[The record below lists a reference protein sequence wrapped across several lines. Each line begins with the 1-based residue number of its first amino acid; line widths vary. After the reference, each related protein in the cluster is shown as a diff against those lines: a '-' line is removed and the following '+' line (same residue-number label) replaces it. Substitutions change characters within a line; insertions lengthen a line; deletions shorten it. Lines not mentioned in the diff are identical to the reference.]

1 MNWKKGMMM
10 IGCLAVSL
18 LIAGGVQTA
27 EAKKDKAA
35 AVSQTATAEGYLYTS
50 KNYGYTIVCPK
61 KPNVIPA
68 SLLMEGWKGEVL
80 IFDNDGYNIKNAWI
94 VLADA
99 FDKKKTPDF
108 NKMNEA
114 EAKKYLEG
122 IMQSNPYEG
131 VMVVN
136 LTKNNKAIYALTA
149 KEVELDTDGD
159 GKPDVTAKAD
169 TQMAVLFFR
178 GNKGGCY
185 SLQLIDNPVLR
196 DSEIVKFQNGAM
208 SFNEK

>member
-1 MNWKKGMMM
+1 M
-10 IGCLAVSL
+10 
-18 LIAGGVQTA
+18 QTA

-68 SLLMEGWKGEVL
+68 SLLMEGRKGEVL

>member
-1 MNWKKGMMM
+1 MNGKKVMMT
-10 IGCLAVSL
+10 IGCLAMSL
-18 LIAGGVQTA
+18 LLAGGVQTA
-27 EAKKDKAA
+27 EAKKDKAFV
-35 AVSQTATAEGYLYTS
+35 VSSAEAEGGYLYSS
-50 KNYGYTIVCPK
+50 KDYGYRIVCPK
-61 KPNVIPA
+61 KPHVIPVN
-68 SLLMEGWKGEVL
+68 LLMEGKKGEAL
-80 IFDNDGYNIKNAWI
+80 IFDNDGYHIQNAWL
-94 VLADA
+94 VLTDA

-108 NKMNEA
+108 NKMNGA
-114 EAKKYLEG
+114 EAKKYLED

-136 LTKNNKAIYALTA
+136 LNQNNKAIYALTA

-185 SLQLIDNPVLR
+185 SLQLIDNPELR
-196 DSEIVKFQNGAM
+196 ESEIVKFQNGAM
-208 SFNEK
+208 TFKEK

>member
-1 MNWKKGMMM
+1 MNGKKVMMT
-10 IGCLAVSL
+10 IGCLVVSL
-18 LIAGGVQTA
+18 LLAGGVQPA

-35 AVSQTATAEGYLYTS
+35 VAAPAAVAEGYLYTS
-50 KNYGYTIVCPK
+50 KDYGYTIACPK
-61 KPNVIPA
+61 KPHVIPA
-68 SLLMEGWKGEVL
+68 NLLMEGRKGEVL
-80 IFDNDGYNIKNAWI
+80 IFDNDGYHIKNAWL
-94 VLADA
+94 VLSDA

-114 EAKKYLEG
+114 EAKEYLDG

-136 LTKNNKAIYALTA
+136 LNKDNKAIYALTA

-159 GKPDVTAKAD
+159 GKPDVMAKAD

-185 SLQLIDNPVLR
+185 SLQLIDNPELR
-196 DSEIVKFQNGAM
+196 ESEIIKFQNGAM
-208 SFNEK
+208 TFREK

>member
-1 MNWKKGMMM
+1 MNWKKGMMI

-27 EAKKDKAA
+27 EAKKEKPA
-35 AVSQTATAEGYLYTS
+35 SIPQTTAEGYLYTS
-50 KNYGYTIVCPK
+50 KEYKYSVVCPK

-68 SLLMEGWKGEVL
+68 ELLMEGKKGEVL
-80 IFDNDGYNIKNAWI
+80 IFDNEGFHIKNAWVI
-94 VLADA
+94 LTEA

-114 EAKKYLEG
+114 EAKKYLDE

-131 VMVVN
+131 IALVN
-136 LTKNNKAIYALTA
+136 LSEKNKAIYALTA
-149 KEVELDTDGD
+149 KEVELDTNGD

-185 SLQLIDNPVLR
+185 SMQLIDNPDLR
-196 DSEIVKFQNGAM
+196 NSEIVKFQNGAM
-208 SFNEK
+208 TFQEK

>member
-1 MNWKKGMMM
+1 MNGKKVMMT
-10 IGCLAVSL
+10 IGCLAMSL
-18 LIAGGVQTA
+18 LLAGGVQTA
-27 EAKKDKAA
+27 EAKKDKASV
-35 AVSQTATAEGYLYTS
+35 VSSTEAEGGYLYSS
-50 KNYGYTIVCPK
+50 KDYGYMIVCPK
-61 KPNVIPA
+61 KPHVIPVN
-68 SLLMEGWKGEVL
+68 LLMEGKKGEAL
-80 IFDNDGYNIKNAWI
+80 IFDNDGYHIQNAWL
-94 VLADA
+94 VLTDA

-108 NKMNEA
+108 NKMNGA
-114 EAKKYLEG
+114 EAKKYLED

-136 LTKNNKAIYALTA
+136 LNQNNKAIYALTA

-185 SLQLIDNPVLR
+185 SLQLIENPELR
-196 DSEIVKFQNGAM
+196 ESEIVKFQNGAM
-208 SFNEK
+208 TFKEK

>member
-1 MNWKKGMMM
+1 MM

-68 SLLMEGWKGEVL
+68 SLLMEGRKGEVL

>member
-10 IGCLAVSL
+10 IGFLAVSL

-68 SLLMEGWKGEVL
+68 SLLMEGRKGEVL

>member
-27 EAKKDKAA
+27 EAKKDKAT

-68 SLLMEGWKGEVL
+68 SLLMEGRKGEVL

>member
-68 SLLMEGWKGEVL
+68 SLLMEGRKGEVL

-208 SFNEK
+208 SYNEK

>member
-68 SLLMEGWKGEVL
+68 SLLMEGRKGEVL
-80 IFDNDGYNIKNAWI
+80 IFANDGYNIKNAWI